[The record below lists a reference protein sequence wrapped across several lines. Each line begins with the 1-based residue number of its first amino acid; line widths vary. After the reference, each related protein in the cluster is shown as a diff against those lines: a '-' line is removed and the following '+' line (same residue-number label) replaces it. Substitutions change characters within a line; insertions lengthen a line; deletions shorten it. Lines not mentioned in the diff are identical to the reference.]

1 MKKSFSIIEIIF
13 ALVIIGIISSYAIN
27 KYFDSLEKANFLKI
41 KSEVTLINN
50 AINQLYSNQ
59 TLLGNNSFVVERL
72 DEASINSDGET
83 LFNGYN
89 EFILLDELILS
100 TSEEKKKLGF
110 WIKVSDIEYKVYF
123 SKESFLEFY
132 LDSENILFSCDKSLS
147 LCRKLE
153 E

>member
-27 KYFDSLEKANFLKI
+27 KYFNSLEKANFLKI

-59 TLLGNNSFVVERL
+59 TLLGNNSFIIERL
-72 DEASINSDGET
+72 DEASINSAGET

-89 EFILLDELILS
+89 EFVLLDELILS
-100 TSEEKKKLGF
+100 TNEEKRKLGF
-110 WIKVSDIEYKVYF
+110 WIKLSDNIYKVYF
-123 SKESFLEFY
+123 SNESFLEFY

-147 LCRKLE
+147 LCKKLE

>member
-147 LCRKLE
+147 LCRKFE